1 MKIALACLVVL
12 GCQSEKAA
20 PPPPPKPVSTITPQ
34 ECRIF
39 LVKARATM
47 QELGSRAGVQYSQSI
62 EENAIRDC
70 EADVTAGKPM
80 QLGRCVL
87 DAKNEDEVHACF
99 PTYDQLKDRKTP

>member
-1 MKIALACLVVL
+1 MGLVVL
-12 GCQSEKAA
+12 GCQSDKAA
-20 PPPPPKPVSTITPQ
+20 PPPPPTTSSSITPQ

-47 QELGSRAGVQYSQSI
+47 QELGSRVSVPYTQQM
-62 EENAIRDC
+62 EETAIKDC

-80 QLGRCVL
+80 TFGRCIL
-87 DAKNEDEVHACF
+87 DAKSEDEVHKCF